1 LLFDLFR
8 EGVLMPETVTVL
20 EDQGIIEVRSFGEV
34 SADDWQKSVDVV
46 MELVRYRGL
55 TKILV
60 DSLDLVS
67 LPKTW
72 TLYEFG
78 NLLAS
83 INFPPSVRIAATI
96 QGPLRDDLKFVET
109 VATNRGRQLKVFGS
123 IDEAIAWLN
132 E

>member
-1 LLFDLFR
+1 
-8 EGVLMPETVTVL
+8 MPETVTVL

-34 SADDWQKSVDVV
+34 SAEDWQKSVDIV
-46 MELVRYRGL
+46 MELVRDRGL
-55 TKILV
+55 TKVLV

-67 LPKTW
+67 IPRTW

-78 NLLAS
+78 NLLAA
-83 INFPPSVRIAATI
+83 IKFPPSVRIAATI
-96 QGPLRDDLKFVET
+96 QGPLREDLKFIET

-123 IDEAIAWLN
+123 IDEAITWLN